1 MAGST
6 NAKARTQWV
15 AAAMKQERERFARQQ
30 QLMGE
35 LYDEISRYLAS
46 IGQAKELLSEL
57 TADHGVTRQQIKELF
72 SLTDREIGVL
82 YESREQNKHR
92 HAIVTDINS
101 DISQI
106 AVSDDTTL

>member
-1 MAGST
+1 
-6 NAKARTQWV
+6 
-15 AAAMKQERERFARQQ
+15 MKQERERFARQQ

-46 IGQAKELLSEL
+46 IGRAKELLSEL

-82 YESREQNKHR
+82 YESRAQNKHR
-92 HAIVTDINS
+92 HTIASDINS
-101 DISQI
+101 DITRVVVTDEI
-106 AVSDDTTL
+106 AQ